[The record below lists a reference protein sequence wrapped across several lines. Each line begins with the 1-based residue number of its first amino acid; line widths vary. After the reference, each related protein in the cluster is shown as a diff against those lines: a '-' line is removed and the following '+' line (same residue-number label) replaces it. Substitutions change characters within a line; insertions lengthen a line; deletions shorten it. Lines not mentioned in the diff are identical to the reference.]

1 MNELRKQY
9 SGVVYAIGAQQNNE
23 PSWFKKWKE
32 TSNLDKTV
40 LNARDVVYWY
50 NNHPKYEAY
59 QLDLTNKRNVVIIGN
74 GNVAID
80 ISRILLKDPAELVNT
95 EISENALKALL
106 ESKIRNVTLIGRRG
120 FTHSA
125 FALK

>member
-1 MNELRKQY
+1 
-9 SGVVYAIGAQQNNE
+9 
-23 PSWFKKWKE
+23 
-32 TSNLDKTV
+32 